1 MEHGI
6 HLWRLWGI
14 RYIEWTI
21 SWDIRQR
28 KFCPKMTISDH
39 AERTCDF
46 FFLKRKLSG
55 MNRAR
60 QEKIPQ
66 VWWDNASPA
75 WKGIF
80 WEALILSLLRE
91 QDGQLQRGW
100 AMPSRLFQKHTQ
112 VFSEASK
119 QIVLNGHESQPVAH
133 SAPCVL
139 SEPSAHHL
147 SGSVWQ
153 RTEACALPGPT
164 MGIRACPS
172 CPPSNPS
179 PADEAAK
186 KIASFKICGDTSG
199 QAWGC
204 HWPIR
209 GARQNCHEHSA
220 MQETVSLG
228 RGSVS
233 CH

>member
-1 MEHGI
+1 MGSLSIDSFLQSKIKGFISPKWVHYFHLLPSCLQFVFINSTVSGLLCELLVPEKQRGRFMEHGI

-28 KFCPKMTISDH
+28 KFCPKMTIPDH

-55 MNRAR
+55 MNSAR

-112 VFSEASK
+112 VFSEEAS
-119 QIVLNGHESQPVAH
+119 
-133 SAPCVL
+133 
-139 SEPSAHHL
+139 
-147 SGSVWQ
+147 
-153 RTEACALPGPT
+153 R
-164 MGIRACPS
+164 
-172 CPPSNPS
+172 
-179 PADEAAK
+179 
-186 KIASFKICGDTSG
+186 SF
-199 QAWGC
+199 
-204 HWPIR
+204 
-209 GARQNCHEHSA
+209 
-220 MQETVSLG
+220 
-228 RGSVS
+228 
-233 CH
+233 